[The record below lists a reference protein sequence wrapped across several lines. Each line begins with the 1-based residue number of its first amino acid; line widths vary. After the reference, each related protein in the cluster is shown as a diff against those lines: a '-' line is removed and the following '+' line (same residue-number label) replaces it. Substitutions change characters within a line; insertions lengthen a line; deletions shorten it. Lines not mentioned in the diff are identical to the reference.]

1 MGDVQCANI
10 TIVDDAILNGQR
22 NLSIRLR
29 NIGGDDSGMRIDLNM
44 PSIDI
49 SIDVDDGKQ
58 IHVSIVF
65 VGLCERSYFFAD
77 ITVGFS
83 QSIFTVTEDDGFVQ
97 ICAELLEGE
106 LGTDI
111 SIFVRPGIFGNDS
124 GNLEFLVLTRL

>member
-22 NLSIRLR
+22 NLSITLR
-29 NIGGDDSGMRIDLNM
+29 NIGGDDSGVRIDLNM

-49 SIDVDDGKQ
+49 SINVDDGKQ
-58 IHVSIVF
+58 ISIVF
-65 VGLCERSYFFAD
+65 VGLCESIDFFAE

-83 QSIFTVTEDDGFVQ
+83 QSIFTVTEDDDFVQ

-111 SIFVRPGIFGNDS
+111 SIFVHPGIFGNDS